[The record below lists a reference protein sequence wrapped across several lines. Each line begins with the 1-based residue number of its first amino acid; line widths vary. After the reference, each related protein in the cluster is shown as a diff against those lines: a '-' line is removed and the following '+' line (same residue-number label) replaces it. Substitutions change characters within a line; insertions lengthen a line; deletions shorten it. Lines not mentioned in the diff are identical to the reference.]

1 MDETITYVGLD
12 AHKKTISVAV
22 AEPGRAGAVRSLGS
36 IANQPATVARLA
48 KRLAAAHGKLRFC
61 YEAGPCGYG
70 LHRQLTALGHDC
82 VVAAPS
88 LIPRR
93 PGERVKTDRRDG
105 MMLARSD
112 RAGELALVWV
122 PDPAH
127 EAMRDLVRGRE
138 QAVAELRRHRQHLQA
153 LLLRHGRIWLGKTS
167 WTAAHL
173 AWIGGLAWQHSA
185 HRILVDD
192 HLAAIAAARARR
204 DRLTREIEAL
214 VPGWRWA
221 PVVAALQAMRGIAL
235 ISAVTL
241 VAAIGDVARFP
252 TARQLMGYLGV
263 VPSEHSSG
271 PKRRQGGITKAGNNS
286 ARRVL
291 VEGGW
296 TYRSPPRLTPAMQAR
311 QNGLPKT
318 VRDIAW
324 KAQRRLC
331 ARYRALAAQ
340 HKPNPVIA
348 TAIAREM
355 VGFIWAI
362 ARTAQSG
369 QS

>member
-1 MDETITYVGLD
+1 MVELHI
-12 AHKKTISVAV
+12 
-22 AEPGRAGAVRSLGS
+22 
-36 IANQPATVARLA
+36 
-48 KRLAAAHGKLRFC
+48 C

-70 LHRQLTALGHDC
+70 LQRQLRALGHDC

-93 PGERVKTDRRDG
+93 PGDRVKTDRRDG
-105 MMLARSD
+105 VTLARSD
-112 RAGELALVWV
+112 RAGELTLVWV
-122 PDPAH
+122 ADPAH

-138 QAVAELRRHRQHLQA
+138 QAVAELRRHRQQLQA
-153 LLLRHGRIWLGKTS
+153 LLLRHGRLWLGKKS
-167 WTAAHL
+167 WTRAHL
-173 AWIGGLAWQHSA
+173 AWVAGLTWQHPA

-192 HLAAIAAARARR
+192 QLAAITAALARR
-204 DRLTREIEAL
+204 DRLTGEIEAL
-214 VPGWRWA
+214 VPDWRLA
-221 PVVAALQAMRGIAL
+221 PVVTALQAMRGIAL

-241 VAAIGDVARFP
+241 VAAIGDITRFQ
-252 TARQLMGYLGV
+252 TARQLMGYLGL

-291 VEGGW
+291 VEGAW

-311 QNGLPKT
+311 QIGLPKA

-324 KAQRRLC
+324 TAQRRLC
-331 ARYRALAAQ
+331 ARYRALTALR
-340 HKPNPVIA
+340 KPNPVIA

-362 ARTAQSG
+362 ARAAQPHQG
-369 QS
+369 